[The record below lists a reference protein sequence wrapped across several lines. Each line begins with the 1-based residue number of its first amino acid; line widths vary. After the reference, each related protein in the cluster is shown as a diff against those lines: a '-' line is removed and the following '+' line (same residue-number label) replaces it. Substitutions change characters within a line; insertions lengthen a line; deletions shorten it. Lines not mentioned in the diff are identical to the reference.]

1 MTADWFST
9 CSHRF
14 SDVFTKGFSNVS
26 HAFLCLSDF
35 FVYLI
40 HVLPCEYTKVNIFSE
55 MLNDRTQG
63 QDQIPEWTVTL
74 LSLPSR
80 GLSEWGDAMAS
91 SSSKLVYTPIW
102 IPQLTMSIGTVLLAI
117 ALWDS
122 LYRMLV
128 TGINPN
134 KLETVE

>member
-1 MTADWFST
+1 
-9 CSHRF
+9 
-14 SDVFTKGFSNVS
+14 
-26 HAFLCLSDF
+26 
-35 FVYLI
+35 
-40 HVLPCEYTKVNIFSE
+40 

-128 TGINPN
+128 TGINPI
-134 KLETVE
+134 KRETVE